1 MMLRVV
7 SHDRPIALANTSSD
21 SACVSRIFCS
31 MTAVG
36 TFDMSESGIADWL
49 RRGGRVDLARNFT
62 DDRVDF

>member
-1 MMLRVV
+1 LF
-7 SHDRPIALANTSSD
+7 D
-21 SACVSRIFCS
+21 
-31 MTAVG
+31 TAVG